1 MPNEAPPPLSNEQR
15 HCGDD
20 WTTLES
26 CEQQEDEGL
35 IPITLL
41 IISLRLVNGQIS
53 TPCTASMISSVTPCA
68 NYITGSTSNGGSPTA
83 GCCSSLK
90 SLMGTGMDC
99 ACLLITGGV
108 PVQLP
113 INRTLALS
121 LPRASSGSPLPAPG
135 PSLLGPTPPPTV
147 SSSPRASKAVAS
159 GPAPESGT
167 SGDLQPASPSDEP
180 EAPTQSTQGIGR
192 PQLTPSASSFSYV
205 SPPSVLLIMLGIMVF
220 NSY

>member
-1 MPNEAPPPLSNEQR
+1 MESFKDCRLS
-15 HCGDD
+15 
-20 WTTLES
+20 
-26 CEQQEDEGL
+26 L

-53 TPCTASMISSVTPCA
+53 TPCTASMIGSVTPCV

-121 LPRASSGSPLPAPG
+121 LPRACKMGGVPLQCKGAY
-135 PSLLGPTPPPTV
+135 SHN
-147 SSSPRASKAVAS
+147 
-159 GPAPESGT
+159 
-167 SGDLQPASPSDEP
+167 
-180 EAPTQSTQGIGR
+180 
-192 PQLTPSASSFSYV
+192 SFAFFHCV
-205 SPPSVLLIMLGIMVF
+205 ILKVT
-220 NSY
+220 NSFVQEI

>member
-1 MPNEAPPPLSNEQR
+1 MESFKDCRLS
-15 HCGDD
+15 
-20 WTTLES
+20 
-26 CEQQEDEGL
+26 L

-53 TPCTASMISSVTPCA
+53 TPCTASMISSVTPCV

-83 GCCSSLK
+83 ECCSLLK

-121 LPRASSGSPLPAPG
+121 LPRACKMGGVPLQCKASGSPLPAPG
-135 PSLLGPTPPPTV
+135 PSLLGPTRPPTA
-147 SSSPRASKAVAS
+147 SSPLSPGASKAVAS

-167 SGDLQPASPSDEP
+167 SDDLQPASPSDES

-192 PQLTPSASSFSYV
+192 PQLTPSASSLSYV

>member
-1 MPNEAPPPLSNEQR
+1 
-15 HCGDD
+15 
-20 WTTLES
+20 
-26 CEQQEDEGL
+26 
-35 IPITLL
+35 
-41 IISLRLVNGQIS
+41 
-53 TPCTASMISSVTPCA
+53 MISSVTPCA

-121 LPRASSGSPLPAPG
+121 LPRACKMGGVPVQCKASGSPLPAPG

>member
-1 MPNEAPPPLSNEQR
+1 MESFKDCRLS
-15 HCGDD
+15 
-20 WTTLES
+20 
-26 CEQQEDEGL
+26 L

-53 TPCTASMISSVTPCA
+53 TPCTTSMISSVTPCA

-121 LPRASSGSPLPAPG
+121 LPRACKMGGVPVQCKASGSPLPAPG

-167 SGDLQPASPSDEP
+167 SDDLQPASPSDES

-192 PQLTPSASSFSYV
+192 PQLTPSASSLSYV

>member
-1 MPNEAPPPLSNEQR
+1 M
-15 HCGDD
+15 
-20 WTTLES
+20 ES
-26 CEQQEDEGL
+26 FKDCRLNL

-121 LPRASSGSPLPAPG
+121 LPRACKMGGVPVQCKASGSPLPAPG
-135 PSLLGPTPPPTV
+135 PSLLGLTPPPTA

-167 SGDLQPASPSDEP
+167 SDDLQPASPSDES

-192 PQLTPSASSFSYV
+192 PQLTPSASSLSYV

>member
-1 MPNEAPPPLSNEQR
+1 MESFKDCRLS
-15 HCGDD
+15 
-20 WTTLES
+20 
-26 CEQQEDEGL
+26 L

-68 NYITGSTSNGGSPTA
+68 NYITGSTSNGGSPTP

-121 LPRASSGSPLPAPG
+121 LPRACKMGGVPVQCKASGSPLPAPG

-167 SGDLQPASPSDEP
+167 SDDLQPASPSDES

-192 PQLTPSASSFSYV
+192 PQLTPSASSLSYV
-205 SPPSVLLIMLGIMVF
+205 SPPSVLLIMLGIVVF

>member
-1 MPNEAPPPLSNEQR
+1 MESFKDCRLS
-15 HCGDD
+15 
-20 WTTLES
+20 
-26 CEQQEDEGL
+26 L

-41 IISLRLVNGQIS
+41 IISQRLVNGQIS
-53 TPCTASMISSVTPCA
+53 TPCTASMISSVTPCV

-83 GCCSSLK
+83 GCCSLLK

-121 LPRASSGSPLPAPG
+121 LPRACKMGGVPLQCKASGSPLPAPG
-135 PSLLGPTPPPTV
+135 PSLLGPTRPPTA
-147 SSSPRASKAVAS
+147 SSPLSPRASKAVAS

-167 SGDLQPASPSDEP
+167 SDDLQPASPSDES

-192 PQLTPSASSFSYV
+192 PQLTPSASSLSYV